1 MGERRDVEGWAT
13 LLFVPADRP
22 AMLAKAQSRGADAV
36 LVDLE
41 DAIPPDGKEAAQAT
55 LRETLRAGEL
65 SGPGAVCVRV
75 NAVGEGAEQDLDAL
89 AGCALDAVMLPK
101 AESPGDVRLV
111 RDAIDRQLS
120 DGEQVALIPQVEST
134 RGILA
139 LGELAA
145 VDGVAA
151 LAFGGEDFCVD
162 LGVARS
168 DDSLELLMPRGLV
181 ALHAR
186 AAGLAAIDTV
196 YTAIDD
202 ENGLLREARTAR
214 QLGFSGK
221 LLIHPAQVAPVRRVY
236 APSAQQVAWAERV
249 LAAGPLNGDGG
260 AGVRVVDG
268 KMVDAPVLA
277 QAERILARRRARV
290 APAPAAGR

>member
-1 MGERRDVEGWAT
+1 MPERPPTSTAIEAWAT

-22 AMLAKAQSRGADAV
+22 TMLAKAQARGADAV

-41 DAIPPDGKEAAQAT
+41 DAIPPDGKSTA
-55 LRETLRAGEL
+55 RAGLRDAL
-65 SGPGAVCVRV
+65 SAGLLAGPAAVCVRV
-75 NAVGEGAEQDLDAL
+75 NAVGEGADRDLDAL
-89 AGCALDAVMLPK
+89 AGCPVDAVVLPK
-101 AESPGDVRLV
+101 AVLAADVRFV
-111 RDAIDRQLS
+111 RDAIDQLLP
-120 DGEQVALIPQVEST
+120 DGEAVALVPQVETT

-139 LGELAA
+139 LDELAA
-145 VDGVAA
+145 VEGVTA

-168 DDSLELLMPRGLV
+168 DESLELLMPRALV

-202 ENGLLREARTAR
+202 EPGLLREARVAR

-221 LLIHPAQVAPVRRVY
+221 LLIHPAQIAPVRGVFT
-236 APSAQQVAWAERV
+236 PSTEQVAWAERV
-249 LAAGPLNGDGG
+249 MAAGPLDGADG

-268 KMVDAPVLA
+268 KMIDAPVRA
-277 QAERILARRRARV
+277 QAERILARSR
-290 APAPAAGR
+290 